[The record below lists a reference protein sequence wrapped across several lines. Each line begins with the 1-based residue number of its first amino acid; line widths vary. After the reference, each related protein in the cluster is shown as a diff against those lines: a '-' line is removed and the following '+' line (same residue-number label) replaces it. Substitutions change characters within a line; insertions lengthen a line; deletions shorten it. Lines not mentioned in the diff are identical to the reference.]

1 MKREFLTQFMERL
14 IVELEREQR
23 DGTAHVYQSTLKRLK
38 KFANGR
44 EVSFKQLTPEWL
56 SQFEIVVRPVEV
68 EFYFNIY
75 ADAEIRL

>member
-44 EVSFKQLTPEWL
+44 EVRNF
-56 SQFEIVVRPVEV
+56 FEKAVV
-68 EFYFNIY
+68 NQ
-75 ADAEIRL
+75 ANRLANEA